1 MVFQLKNNGNNIL
14 RTKTTDR
21 VPNMCNVV
29 CFALSL
35 LIFIQIHRNYIK
47 NLTVNYT
54 NFFVIKRIYKCGNTL
69 WKLKYRFIPL
79 DIFAI
84 FFYIKQIPLLSRAQL
99 EIYIMYIN
107 DFVSYQIWLN
117 FRIHVLVR
125 KIVLFALKEFLISK
139 NIEMWFFMTLTKVK
153 LYGLP
158 KLQHRQ

>member
-1 MVFQLKNNGNNIL
+1 MVFQINNNGNNIL

-21 VPNMCNVV
+21 VPNMCHVV

-35 LIFIQIHRNYIK
+35 LIFIQIHRDYIK

-84 FFYIKQIPLLSRAQL
+84 FFLHQTNSSFIACATWNLHYVYKWFCFISNLIEFS
-99 EIYIMYIN
+99 
-107 DFVSYQIWLN
+107 
-117 FRIHVLVR
+117 IHVLVR

-139 NIEMWFFMTLTKVK
+139 NIQMWFFMTLTKVK

>member
-1 MVFQLKNNGNNIL
+1 MVFQINNNGNNIL

-84 FFYIKQIPLLSRAQL
+84 FFLHQTNSSFIACATWNLHYVYKWFCFISNLIEFSDPRPCKK
-99 EIYIMYIN
+99 
-107 DFVSYQIWLN
+107 DCTVCT
-117 FRIHVLVR
+117 
-125 KIVLFALKEFLISK
+125 KEFLISK
-139 NIEMWFFMTLTKVK
+139 NIQMWFLMTLTKVK

>member
-1 MVFQLKNNGNNIL
+1 MVFQINNNGNNIL

-29 CFALSL
+29 YFALSL
-35 LIFIQIHRNYIK
+35 LIFIQIHRNYIE
-47 NLTVNYT
+47 NLTANYT
-54 NFFVIKRIYKCGNTL
+54 NFFVIKRIYKFGNTL

-79 DIFAI
+79 DIFAM
-84 FFYIKQIPLLSRAQL
+84 FFFLHQTNSSFIACATWNLHYV
-99 EIYIMYIN
+99 N

-125 KIVLFALKEFLISK
+125 KTVLFALKEFLISK
-139 NIEMWFFMTLTKVK
+139 NIQMWFFMTLTKVK

>member
-1 MVFQLKNNGNNIL
+1 MNVYNFIWWRTLCFPLRLFISSNECFHIKKKENIRVL
-14 RTKTTDR
+14 RMTNTFKMLDGISNKQQRKQHFANKTTDR

-84 FFYIKQIPLLSRAQL
+84 FFL
-99 EIYIMYIN
+99 
-107 DFVSYQIWLN
+107 
-117 FRIHVLVR
+117 H
-125 KIVLFALKEFLISK
+125 
-139 NIEMWFFMTLTKVK
+139 
-153 LYGLP
+153 
-158 KLQHRQ
+158 